1 MIEVSTALLLLS
13 GFFYGLA
20 FVLHLLSFMEA
31 RAGSHRIAFAL
42 MRLGFLLATFYLGAE
57 AIEQG
62 FFLPVSNF
70 SQAMAFFAWSLAFV
84 YLVLIVK
91 AQSESFGLILSPL
104 LFLLVLAA
112 DLTHSRIDREL
123 LKPVLLNPYFTVH
136 IISAFFA
143 YASFTLS
150 FSAGILY
157 LIQYRELKGKRA
169 GKFYHKLPSLEELE
183 RLICQPL
190 IWGAP
195 LLLTAMGIGMVWSK
209 TSFGEFWIFDPKTI
223 ATGVISLLYFLI
235 LYFRSVSSIRGKQV
249 AVLSLIAFALVI
261 FSFVGTRFIHG
272 SHDFLQ

>member
-1 MIEVSTALLLLS
+1 M
-13 GFFYGLA
+13 
-20 FVLHLLSFMEA
+20 
-31 RAGSHRIAFAL
+31 
-42 MRLGFLLATFYLGAE
+42 
-57 AIEQG
+57 
-62 FFLPVSNF
+62 
-70 SQAMAFFAWSLAFV
+70 
-84 YLVLIVK
+84 
-91 AQSESFGLILSPL
+91 
-104 LFLLVLAA
+104 LAA
-112 DLTHSRIDREL
+112 NFTHIKIDREL

-157 LIQYRELKGKRA
+157 LIQYRELKSKTQ

-195 LLLTAMGIGMVWSK
+195 LLLTAMGVGILWSK
-209 TSFGEFWIFDPKTI
+209 SAFGEFWIFDPKTI
-223 ATGVISLLYFLI
+223 ATGVISSLYFLI

-249 AVLSLIAFALVI
+249 AVLSLVAFALVI